1 MNENTEIMDVNETEE
16 VCDEVLDGEVVETEA
31 NNDGGT
37 TNLGVI
43 AVIAGVSAIAGTILW
58 NKAIKPGAK
67 FVYHKAKDA
76 IIGFKAKR
84 EAKKLEDGK
93 DQVVNETEE
102 EIDSEGQGS

>member
-1 MNENTEIMDVNETEE
+1 MNENTEIEVNETEE
-16 VCDEVLDGEVVETEA
+16 VHDDEILDGEVVETEA
-31 NNDGGT
+31 NDRET
-37 TNLGVI
+37 TNLGAI
-43 AVIAGVSAIAGTILW
+43 AIIAGVSAIAGTILW

-93 DQVVNETEE
+93 DQVVNETEV